1 MRMEREPRLR
11 RMQLAAVI
19 PATDAPRT
27 LPRCLAAI
35 ESADAPPDEVVVVDE
50 PPRALP
56 SAARNLGA
64 ERTTAELLV
73 FVDADVLV
81 APDAF
86 RRIRAHF
93 RDDPGLTAVFGSY
106 DQRAATTTL
115 TSRFRNLLHHHV
127 HTRAAGPASTFWAGL
142 GAVRRDAF
150 EAAGGFDHRQRML
163 EDVELGMRLAEAGG
177 RILLDPAIQGTHLK
191 NWTFRQMVVTD
202 FRDRGV
208 PWVHLLLEHRDLPA
222 SLNLG
227 WRERASAVTSCVAV
241 LAVLRGR
248 LRAALAACLL
258 LIALNRPFY
267 GVLRRSLGVVD
278 AARSVPLHVA
288 HHVAGVLA
296 VPAGLVTYARRR
308 RRRG

>member
-1 MRMEREPRLR
+1 
-11 RMQLAAVI
+11 MQLAAVI

-163 EDVELGMRLAEAGG
+163 
-177 RILLDPAIQGTHLK
+177 DPAIQGTHLK